1 MNPYENSNTPSSKI
15 ALERTIYRRLGPMW
29 IAAVLLLA
37 VIVGALAQF
46 DPSIRAITMPRFGW
60 IGLISCLNPLIFLVP
75 WLIAPKRLILIA
87 AASMTFFLGI
97 NNGVQLLSTGTVD
110 VVENE
115 FTDRLHSSWLW
126 SVLPFLISGLYLYWH
141 SAVLGANPQKVETIP
156 PIDASDS
163 TEDPEL

>member
-1 MNPYENSNTPSSKI
+1 M
-15 ALERTIYRRLGPMW
+15 L

-37 VIVGALAQF
+37 VIVGSLAQF

-87 AASMTFFLGI
+87 AAFMTLMLGVI
-97 NNGVQLLSTGTVD
+97 NGLQLLSSGTVD

-115 FTDRLHSSWLW
+115 FADRLHSSWLW
-126 SVLPFLISGLYLYWH
+126 SVIPFLIAGLYLYWH
-141 SAVLGANPQKVETIP
+141 SSALSPNPEKAKTSP
-156 PIDASDS
+156 SIDDSHS
-163 TEDPEL
+163 TEEPGA